1 MYDVQNREEELVRLR
16 KERDKLL
23 TQVSKLSKLREKNA
37 KLQREL
43 GRGYRGPQ
51 GPLRGH
57 RATQGLSSSG
67 K

>member
-37 KLQREL
+37 ELQREL
-43 GRGYRGPQ
+43 GEAIEDLKVLCVAIALLKG
-51 GPLRGH
+51 
-57 RATQGLSSSG
+57 
-67 K
+67 